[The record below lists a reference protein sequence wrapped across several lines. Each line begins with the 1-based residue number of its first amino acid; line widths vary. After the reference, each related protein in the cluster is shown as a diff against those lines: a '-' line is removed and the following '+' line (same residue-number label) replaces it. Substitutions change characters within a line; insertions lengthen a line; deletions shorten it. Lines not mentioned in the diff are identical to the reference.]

1 MSLSHK
7 YENYLSHK
15 EYNDYKNKLTN
26 FRTHYNSV
34 TDNSCFSVVNEGIKE
49 YSDISK
55 HFKKLQQYL
64 DHYRTNTNGCK
75 SNKCCIY
82 INYWLNDQLRNK
94 NNSLNISHFDFYKK
108 YMACYQRKNS
118 NICESYI
125 YLMQEGFKFK
135 KELYDLYDAYY
146 DYSPFK
152 NKQDLSHIYANVFIK
167 KHNDIVNKCKYK
179 ENYDM
184 CSELQGV
191 RESFEKDKVETL
203 KVFHGDLLEL
213 LQIPDPYPSEKVKA
227 SELSHHTFPI
237 QFLPGII
244 GIVILLLF
252 SYKFT
257 PFGSLIRTLMN
268 SNNNIL
274 NNLEEKTQKFLNN
287 SKRGNINYEK
297 RQYNIAYNTVDS
309 S

>member
-1 MSLSHK
+1 MYLSHR

-15 EYNDYKNKLTN
+15 DYNDYKKKLTN
-26 FRTHYNSV
+26 FRWSSKAV
-34 TDNSCFSVVNEGIKE
+34 SDQSCFNVGNEGITE
-49 YSDISK
+49 HSDISE

-64 DHYRTNTNGCK
+64 DYYRNKMNECK

-82 INYWLNDQLRNK
+82 INYWLNDQLRSN
-94 NNSLNISHFDFYKK
+94 NNSLNISHFDFYTK
-108 YMACYQRKNS
+108 YMACYGSKN
-118 NICESYI
+118 NKFCESYI
-125 YLMQEGFKFK
+125 YPMQEEFNFK
-135 KELYDLYDAYY
+135 KELYDLYDAY
-146 DYSPFK
+146 DNYSPLK
-152 NKQDLSHIYANVFIK
+152 KIKDSSHVYAEIFIK
-167 KHNDIVNKCKYK
+167 KHNEIVNKCNYK
-179 ENYDM
+179 ENNDM
-184 CSELQGV
+184 CYELQVV

-203 KVFHGDLLEL
+203 EVFHGDLPEL
-213 LQIPDPYPSEKVKA
+213 LQIPDPYASEKVKA

-257 PFGSLIRTLMN
+257 PFGSLIRTLIN

-274 NNLEEKTQKFLNN
+274 NNLEEKTQEFLNN
-287 SKRGNINYEK
+287 SKRGNIIYEK

-309 S
+309 F